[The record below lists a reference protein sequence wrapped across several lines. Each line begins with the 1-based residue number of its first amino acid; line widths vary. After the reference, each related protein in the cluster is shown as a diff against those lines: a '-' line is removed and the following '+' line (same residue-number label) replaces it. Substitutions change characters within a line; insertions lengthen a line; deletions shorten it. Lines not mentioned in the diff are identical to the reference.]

1 MVCEILGENSQVLCY
16 TVFCLIRCS
25 LQLYI
30 DPNDPAAC
38 DLYEKLTSEVEDRC
52 AIHVAM
58 LQNLEPETA
67 RYLPGFQKG
76 EPTREYLL
84 KVISIAQKTI
94 DEVNQVELLT
104 FIGTKSD
111 TQTDVSSKDKW
122 YVPDHFTHMPQILIG
137 NESFSKFSVQL
148 TCLRVSN

>member
-1 MVCEILGENSQVLCY
+1 MRPGAAAPPNPQAWRHCY
-16 TVFCLIRCS
+16 YRVCLIHYS
-25 LQLYI
+25 IQFFT

-38 DLYEKLTSEVEDRC
+38 ELYKKLTSEVEDQC

-58 LQNLEPETA
+58 LQNLEPETT

-94 DEVNQVELLT
+94 DEVNQVELLA

-111 TQTDVSSKDKW
+111 THTEVSSKDK
-122 YVPDHFTHMPQILIG
+122 
-137 NESFSKFSVQL
+137 
-148 TCLRVSN
+148 